1 METLRHLLQGI
12 DGDARVT
19 IELSPYLIRRLKAKD
34 VEKRYPEYLDTIVNG
49 VTTDEGGELIISL
62 VTKKQE

>member
-12 DGDARVT
+12 DGDERVT
-19 IELSPYLIRRLKAKD
+19 IELAPYLIRCLKVKD

-49 VTTDEGGELIISL
+49 VMTDEDGELIIYL
-62 VTKKQE
+62 VTKKRE

>member
-19 IELSPYLIRRLKAKD
+19 IELAPYLIRRLKAKD
-34 VEKRYPEYLDTIVNG
+34 AEKRYPEYLDTIING
-49 VTTDEGGELIISL
+49 VMTDEDGELIISL
-62 VTKKQE
+62 VTKKRE

>member
-19 IELSPYLIRRLKAKD
+19 IELVPYLIRRLKAKD
-34 VEKRYPEYLDTIVNG
+34 VEKRYPEYLDTIING
-49 VTTDEGGELIISL
+49 VMTDEDGELIISL
-62 VTKKQE
+62 VTKRRE